1 MQLVSVERDVLV
13 TPVTGL
19 QVDQPQAE
27 AVQLEQVV
35 EAAAHEKRGSAA
47 GNADGRG
54 FNPAL
59 GIFESSR
66 WHANRQRVGTPALQI
81 LLHRGVDR
89 REDLRH
95 RRSRPV
101 QQSPYLQVKAAP
113 AFFEQKSQVGWS
125 QLPAIHAVLPRCVSS
140 AWPWPQLP
148 RPDLCAI
155 NHAARID
162 LRAIGRRIREI
173 RGFDLTQA
181 EFSKQ
186 LGIGQQQLSNY
197 EKGRSAPTLE
207 ILVKLQALSDKSL
220 DWIVRGQ

>member
-1 MQLVSVERDVLV
+1 MPLVSEERDVLV

-59 GIFESSR
+59 GIFESYR

-81 LLHRGVDR
+81 LLHCGVDR

-95 RRSRPV
+95 RRSFIT
-101 QQSPYLQVKAAP
+101 SPYSSHCSSGV
-113 AFFEQKSQVGWS
+113 ETSTRSSRTSQKIPSFGCAGCRFWCLDEV
-125 QLPAIHAVLPRCVSS
+125 IRVLSSPQAGRRRCCSGFRGAVSS
-140 AWPWPQLP
+140 PALDPSQDTQRTSRGA
-148 RPDLCAI
+148 RP
-155 NHAARID
+155 
-162 LRAIGRRIREI
+162 
-173 RGFDLTQA
+173 
-181 EFSKQ
+181 
-186 LGIGQQQLSNY
+186 
-197 EKGRSAPTLE
+197 
-207 ILVKLQALSDKSL
+207 ALSC
-220 DWIVRGQ
+220 